1 MHLKNMDLE
10 LGEAYRTFKTDTEFE
25 IAMPQAYLAN
35 SKTDKELRR

>member
-1 MHLKNMDLE
+1 MNLE

-35 SKTDKELRR
+35 SKTDKKLWR

>member
-1 MHLKNMDLE
+1 MNLE
-10 LGEAYRTFKTDTEFE
+10 LGEAYRTIKTDTEFE